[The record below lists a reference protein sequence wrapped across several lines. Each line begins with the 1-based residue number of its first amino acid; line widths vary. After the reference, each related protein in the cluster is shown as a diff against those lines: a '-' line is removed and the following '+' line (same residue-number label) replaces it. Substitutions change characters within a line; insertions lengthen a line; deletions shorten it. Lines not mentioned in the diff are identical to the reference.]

1 MSMNKPSTTRRAII
15 QALASSAAVTLTGCS
30 ASEPPTYGN
39 VLRMGD
45 WLTYNAHRL
54 LLPRQ
59 SLARE
64 YDVRDISAAPA
75 IGTTD
80 PSDAG
85 QPGYVAELATDYARF
100 LHDGFADWRL
110 TVEGNVAKPS
120 SVSIEDLK
128 RMRSRTQITRHTCEE
143 GWSAIMQWTG
153 VPLRAV
159 LEAAGIRSDA
169 RFVQFHCYDAFVDG
183 IDMLDALHP
192 QTILAY
198 GMNGRE
204 LPIAHGAPLRVR
216 VETQLGYKSM
226 KFLRKL
232 VVTSEFDD
240 NGPYGMIQ
248 NGYSWYAGI

>member
-1 MSMNKPSTTRRAII
+1 MKGGSISRRAVVTG
-15 QALASSAAVTLTGCS
+15 LASSGGLLLAGCS
-30 ASEPPTYGN
+30 PSEPPTYGN

-45 WLTYNAHRL
+45 WLTYNVHRL

-59 SLARE
+59 ALARE
-64 YDVRDISAAPA
+64 YDVRDISSVPA

-80 PSDAG
+80 PSDPTQAG
-85 QPGYVAELATDYARF
+85 FVPEYGDAYAR
-100 LHDGFADWRL
+100 LLRDGFADWRL
-110 TVEGNVAKPS
+110 TVEGSVAKPS
-120 SVSIEDLK
+120 SFSLEDLK
-128 RMRSRTQITRHTCEE
+128 RMASRTQTTLHTCEE
-143 GWSAIMQWTG
+143 GWSAIAQWTG

-159 LEAAGIRSDA
+159 LEAAAIRPDA
-169 RFVQFHCYDAFVDG
+169 RFVQFLCYDAFIDG

-198 GMNGRE
+198 GMNGRD
-204 LPIAHGAPLRVR
+204 LPLGHGAPLRVR

-226 KFLRKL
+226 KFLRGI

-248 NGYSWYAGI
+248 NGWSWYAGI